1 MEVIEKKSS
10 YTWSK
15 QAMELIDQLVDL
27 NEAQIKDKSLIFDRF
42 YEMWENDGLVVTISR
57 AKDQLNQQRNYIKNC
72 IFLTLPE
79 AEQEKMK
86 EAEEIYSSIKN
97 GQPYKTSAG
106 KIIQAREDEK
116 TRFKKEV
123 HNHNVK
129 LNNRYNSLVLDF
141 ENYLRNKNDQ
151 KTLTNNFSYDPL
163 PPMVDAQQLRDIL
176 ERDAKSNIPDGHF
189 KGMAEGEKRKISAV

>member
-72 IFLTLPE
+72 IFFN
-79 AEQEKMK
+79 
-86 EAEEIYSSIKN
+86 SSRSRARKN
-97 GQPYKTSAG
+97 ERSRG
-106 KIIQAREDEK
+106 
-116 TRFKKEV
+116 
-123 HNHNVK
+123 N
-129 LNNRYNSLVLDF
+129 L
-141 ENYLRNKNDQ
+141 
-151 KTLTNNFSYDPL
+151 
-163 PPMVDAQQLRDIL
+163 QLYQIW
-176 ERDAKSNIPDGHF
+176 ATI
-189 KGMAEGEKRKISAV
+189 

>member
-1 MEVIEKKSS
+1 
-10 YTWSK
+10 
-15 QAMELIDQLVDL
+15 
-27 NEAQIKDKSLIFDRF
+27 
-42 YEMWENDGLVVTISR
+42 MWENDGLVVTISR

-86 EAEEIYSSIKN
+86 EAEEIYSCIKN

-163 PPMVDAQQLRDIL
+163 PPIVDAQQLRDIL

-189 KGMAEGEKRKISAV
+189 KGMAEGVKRKFLAV